1 MHKLS
6 IALLIASPMPAF
18 AQERAGLGSCW
29 AAVQIAK
36 ANGNVWQE
44 PAFSPEEC
52 AKIVGRAI
60 DAGVLGGGRERSR
73 GNGSHTPPNE

>member
-6 IALLIASPMPAF
+6 IALFIAAAMPAF

-36 ANGNVWQE
+36 AHDSILTG
-44 PAFSPEEC
+44 
-52 AKIVGRAI
+52 
-60 DAGVLGGGRERSR
+60 
-73 GNGSHTPPNE
+73 

>member
-6 IALLIASPMPAF
+6 IALFIAAAMPAF

-36 ANGNVWQE
+36 AHDNVWQE
-44 PAFSPEEC
+44 PAFSPDEC

-60 DAGVLGGGRERSR
+60 DAGALNGGHDNRSR
-73 GNGSHTPPNE
+73 APPNE